1 MELSPDLWKKIRH
14 IEIRSNRLV
23 DQILSGQY
31 MSLFKGSGLEF
42 DEVRPYH
49 EGDDERRIDWN
60 VTARTGHLHVKRFVE
75 ERELSLV
82 FVVDV
87 SPSTYTG
94 SRRQLRSDLVIEF
107 VALMA
112 FSALRNHD
120 RVGLLMFDQGVEL
133 FIPPRKGRRHV
144 LRLLR
149 ELVLRYQQPP
159 GVHALTTRLDEALN
173 YLNHVLHRR
182 ATVFLVSDFLEVGPL
197 FPLRVTSRRHD
208 CTAVLLQDP
217 ADIALPAVGLLEVLH
232 PETGA
237 RQLLDLRRADVR
249 AAYQQQSESHY
260 LQVRDELK
268 RMAIDQIVLRTDM
281 ASILPAMMAFYRL
294 HYRKRH

>member
-159 GVHALTTRLDEALN
+159 GLHSATTRLDDALN

-217 ADIALPAVGLLEVLH
+217 ADMELPPIGLIEVRH
-232 PETGA
+232 PETGE
-237 RQLLDLRRADVR
+237 RQLLDLRRPEVR

-268 RMAIDQIVLRTDM
+268 RMAIDQIILRTDM